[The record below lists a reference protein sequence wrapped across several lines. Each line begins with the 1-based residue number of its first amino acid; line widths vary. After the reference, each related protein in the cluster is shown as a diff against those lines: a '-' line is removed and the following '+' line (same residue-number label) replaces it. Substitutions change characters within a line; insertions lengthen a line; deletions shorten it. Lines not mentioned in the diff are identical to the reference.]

1 VLALTL
7 GAGIANCQSFVSQ
20 DSQCIES
27 CPLSTYPVMNST
39 FSKIVCENSASSSQS
54 NYLRIDGSTYVIS
67 NNQYIHRFIF
77 DYPVI
82 VNPAQL
88 RLLQQ
93 GNPLNIDP
101 NGNSITFSS
110 RNPTQILN
118 LTGNIGSISSA
129 NDLYPVNSV
138 YGINYDTSFRSYI
151 KKWLAGIGYV
161 LSIFLILLH
170 CIYIANGILYK
181 MDNIIIFAQSLFF
194 FLFNQTLIANP
205 VAQYYYGWSW
215 AHLNF
220 FPNYFTPDLDLS
232 EPTIPP
238 YALYNLDG
246 NIIRNAGSTLS
257 VLLTFLLGWGAVSL
271 TLYLLDSRYG
281 RKEVWY

>member
-1 VLALTL
+1 
-7 GAGIANCQSFVSQ
+7 
-20 DSQCIES
+20 
-27 CPLSTYPVMNST
+27 MNST

-129 NDLYPVNSV
+129 NGLYPVNSV